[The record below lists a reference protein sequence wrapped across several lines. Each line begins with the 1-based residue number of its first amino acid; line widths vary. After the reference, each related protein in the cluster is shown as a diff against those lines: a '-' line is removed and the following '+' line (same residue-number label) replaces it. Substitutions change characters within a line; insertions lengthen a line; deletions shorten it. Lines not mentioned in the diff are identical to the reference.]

1 MPPPQFN
8 RKRTQTKE
16 QRKRQ
21 RVREKKKNFRLK
33 GGVTK
38 EQIQSAATPLTR
50 RAGSATLPKI
60 TKKGLKKQRVRA
72 NNSGGGKTQS
82 SKMEE

>member
-1 MPPPQFN
+1 M
-8 RKRTQTKE
+8 
-16 QRKRQ
+16 
-21 RVREKKKNFRLK
+21 REKKKNFKLK

-60 TKKGLKKQRVRA
+60 TKKGLIA
-72 NNSGGGKTQS
+72 
-82 SKMEE
+82 